1 MFFFNHISK
10 SNRIICR
17 LLLRRG
23 ADPTFSDWP
32 LPVLALAVRSNDEQM
47 VKLLLKKKAQVN
59 CQLNLNR
66 HANLTPL
73 HIACG
78 CLMSNPVEIIRLL
91 LEHHADVNAQSPS
104 GNKEYLSLIDPL
116 IVESN
121 RIVCFVFSRKRK
133 DFRFV
138 LEFE

>member
-1 MFFFNHISK
+1 
-10 SNRIICR
+10 
-17 LLLRRG
+17 
-23 ADPTFSDWP
+23 